1 MSTRKTASRRLIAE
15 VSEIVCIY
23 SLSDSFESEENQG
36 KIDSTLFAVKWNRES
51 TISITLAR
59 GWIFSLDW

>member
-1 MSTRKTASRRLIAE
+1 MSTRKTASQRLIAE
-15 VSEIVCIY
+15 VSEIVCIS

-51 TISITLAR
+51 TISITLTR
-59 GWIFSLDW
+59 RWIFSLDW